1 MKCIACGAI
10 NSHVK
15 TKCDFCGSAAVA
27 DPEKSGSEDITNVVK
42 PQITNVQ
49 DTLNLVTELNNT
61 PSTGFN
67 IWAFLFP
74 IAFLWGYGATDNAK
88 KVALTSIIPTILVS
102 IVGYLSLKLAG
113 AMNAIAVLWIFFV
126 SYLVS
131 TRTHV
136 LMNKGASYNMG
147 AGIVAQ
153 IAYIIIFFL
162 IEYFL

>member
-10 NSHVK
+10 NSSVK
-15 TKCDFCGSAAVA
+15 PKCDFCGSATVA
-27 DPEKSGSEDITNVVK
+27 DPEKSGSDAITNVVK
-42 PQITNVQ
+42 PQLTNVQ

-67 IWAFLFP
+67 IWAFVFP
-74 IAFLWGYGATDNAK
+74 VAFLWGYGDTDNAK

-102 IVGYLSLKLAG
+102 IVGYLSLNLAG
-113 AMNAIAVLWIFFV
+113 AMNAIAVLWIFFIA
-126 SYLVS
+126 YLVS

-147 AGIVAQ
+147 AGIVSQ
-153 IAYIIIFFL
+153 IVYIIIFFL
-162 IEYFL
+162 IEFFL